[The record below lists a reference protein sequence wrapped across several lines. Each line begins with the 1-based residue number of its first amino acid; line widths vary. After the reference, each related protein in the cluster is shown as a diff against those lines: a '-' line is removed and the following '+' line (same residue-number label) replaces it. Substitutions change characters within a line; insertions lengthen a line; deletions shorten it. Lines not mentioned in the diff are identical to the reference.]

1 MKLVFASNNINK
13 LEQVKLLLDNDK
25 VLMPQDVGVE
35 GFDVIEDGLTL
46 KENAFKKANELYKLT
61 KKRIFADDTGLFV
74 KAIDNRPGIYA
85 HRYAGENA
93 TDKDNRDKLLE
104 ELSDKNNRD
113 AYFLTV
119 ICFIDEDGN
128 DYYFEGRLDGTISE
142 TELGDGGF
150 GYDKIFYVK
159 EYKKS
164 LGQMDINFKN
174 QISHRGLAMKE
185 FKKFLEENYE
195 NFNN

>member
-1 MKLVFASNNINK
+1 MELVFASNNINK

-25 VLMPQDVGVE
+25 VLMPKDIGIE
-35 GFDVIEDGLTL
+35 GFDVIEDGHTL
-46 KENAFKKANELYKLT
+46 KENAFKKANELYKLC
-61 KKRIFADDTGLFV
+61 KKRVFSDDTGLFV
-74 KAIDNRPGIYA
+74 KALDNRPGIYA
-85 HRYAGENA
+85 HRYAGEDA
-93 TDKDNRDKLLE
+93 TDKDNRDKLLDE
-104 ELSDKNNRD
+104 FSDKANRD

-119 ICFIDEDGN
+119 ICFIDEDGK

-142 TELGDGGF
+142 IELGDGGF

-159 EYKKS
+159 KYEKS

-185 FKKFLEENYE
+185 FKKFLEDKYE
-195 NFNN
+195 NLNN

>member
-1 MKLVFASNNINK
+1 MQLVFASNNINK
-13 LEQVKLLLDNDK
+13 LEQVKLLLDNDR
-25 VLMPQDVGVE
+25 VLMPKDVGIE
-35 GFDVIEDGLTL
+35 GFDVIEDGKTL

-61 KKRIFADDTGLFV
+61 KKKVFSDDTGLFV
-74 KAIDNRPGIYA
+74 SALDNRPGIYA

-93 TDKDNRDKLLE
+93 SDKDNRDKLLK
-104 ELSDKNNRD
+104 ELSDKDNRD

-119 ICFIDEDGN
+119 ICFIDEDGK
-128 DYYFEGRLDGTISE
+128 DYYFEGRLDGKISE

-150 GYDKIFYVK
+150 GYDKIFYVEK
-159 EYKKS
+159 YEKS

-185 FKKFLEENYE
+185 FKNFLEEKYE
-195 NFNN
+195 NINY

>member
-1 MKLVFASNNINK
+1 MELVFASNNINK

-25 VLMPQDVGVE
+25 VLMPKDVGVE

-61 KKRIFADDTGLFV
+61 KKRVFSDDTGLFV

-119 ICFIDEDGN
+119 ICFIDEDGK
-128 DYYFEGRLDGTISE
+128 DYYFEGRLDGAISE

-150 GYDKIFYVK
+150 GYDKIFYVE

-174 QISHRGLAMKE
+174 QISHRGLAMKK

>member
-1 MKLVFASNNINK
+1 MELVFASNNINK

-25 VLMPQDVGVE
+25 VLMPKDVGVE

-61 KKRIFADDTGLFV
+61 KKRVFSDDTGLFV

-93 TDKDNRDKLLE
+93 TDKDNRDKLLV

-119 ICFIDEDGN
+119 ICFIDEDGK

-150 GYDKIFYVK
+150 GYDKIFYVE

-164 LGQMDINFKN
+164 LGQMDMNFKN
-174 QISHRGLAMKE
+174 QISHRGLAMKK

>member
-1 MKLVFASNNINK
+1 MELVFASNNINK

-25 VLMPQDVGVE
+25 VLMPKDVGIE
-35 GFDVIEDGLTL
+35 GFDVVEDGLTL

-61 KKRIFADDTGLFV
+61 NKRVFSDDTGLFV
-74 KAIDNRPGIYA
+74 KALDNRPGIYA

-104 ELSDKNNRD
+104 ELADKDNRD

-119 ICFIDEDGN
+119 ICFIDEDGK
-128 DYYFEGRLDGTISE
+128 DYYFEGRLDGTISK

-150 GYDKIFYVK
+150 GYDKIFYVEK
-159 EYKKS
+159 YKKS

-174 QISHRGLAMKE
+174 QISHRGLAMME
-185 FKKFLEENYE
+185 FKKFLDEKYE

>member
-1 MKLVFASNNINK
+1 MELVFASNNKNK

-25 VLMPQDVGVE
+25 VLMPKDVGVE

-61 KKRIFADDTGLFV
+61 KKRVFSDDTGLFV

-93 TDKDNRDKLLE
+93 TDKDNRDKLLV

-119 ICFIDEDGN
+119 ICFIDEDGK

-150 GYDKIFYVK
+150 GYDKIFYVE

-164 LGQMDINFKN
+164 LSQMDINFKN
-174 QISHRGLAMKE
+174 QISHRGLAMKK

>member
-1 MKLVFASNNINK
+1 MELVFASNNINK

-25 VLMPQDVGVE
+25 VLMPKDVGVE

-61 KKRIFADDTGLFV
+61 KKRVFSDDTGLFV

-93 TDKDNRDKLLE
+93 TDKDNRDKLLV

-119 ICFIDEDGN
+119 ICFIDEDGK

-142 TELGDGGF
+142 IELGDGGF

-159 EYKKS
+159 KYEKS

-185 FKKFLEENYE
+185 FKKFLEDKYE
-195 NFNN
+195 NLNN

>member
-1 MKLVFASNNINK
+1 MELVFASNNINK

-25 VLMPQDVGVE
+25 VLMPKDVGVE

-61 KKRIFADDTGLFV
+61 KKRVFSDDTGLFV

-119 ICFIDEDGN
+119 ICFIDEDGK
-128 DYYFEGRLDGTISE
+128 DYYFEGRLDGRISE

-150 GYDKIFYVK
+150 GYDKIFYIE

-174 QISHRGLAMKE
+174 QISHRGLAMKK

>member
-1 MKLVFASNNINK
+1 MELVFASNNINK

-25 VLMPQDVGVE
+25 VLMPKDVGVE
-35 GFDVIEDGLTL
+35 GFEVIEDGLTL

-61 KKRIFADDTGLFV
+61 KKRVFSDDTGLFV

-119 ICFIDEDGN
+119 ICFIDEDGK

-150 GYDKIFYVK
+150 GYDKIFYVE

-174 QISHRGLAMKE
+174 QISHRGLAMKK

>member
-1 MKLVFASNNINK
+1 MELVFASNNINK

-25 VLMPQDVGVE
+25 VLMPKDVGVE

-61 KKRIFADDTGLFV
+61 KKRVFSDDTGLFV

-93 TDKDNRDKLLE
+93 TDKDNRDKLLV

-119 ICFIDEDGN
+119 ICFIDEDGK

-150 GYDKIFYVK
+150 GYDKIFYVE

-174 QISHRGLAMKE
+174 QISHRGLAMKK

>member
-1 MKLVFASNNINK
+1 MELVFASNNINK

-25 VLMPQDVGVE
+25 VLMPKDIGIE
-35 GFDVIEDGLTL
+35 GFDVIEDGHTL
-46 KENAFKKANELYKLT
+46 KENAFKKANELYKLC
-61 KKRIFADDTGLFV
+61 KKRVFSDDTGLFV
-74 KAIDNRPGIYA
+74 KALDNRPGIYA
-85 HRYAGENA
+85 HRYAGEDA
-93 TDKDNRDKLLE
+93 TDKDNRDKLLD
-104 ELSDKNNRD
+104 ELSDKANRD

-119 ICFIDEDGN
+119 ICFIDEDGK

-142 TELGDGGF
+142 IELGDGGF

-159 EYKKS
+159 KYEKS

-185 FKKFLEENYE
+185 FKKFLEDRYE
-195 NFNN
+195 NLNN

>member
-25 VLMPQDVGVE
+25 VLMPKDVGVE

-74 KAIDNRPGIYA
+74 KAIDNRPGIYS
-85 HRYAGENA
+85 HRYAGGNA

>member
-1 MKLVFASNNINK
+1 MELVFASNNINK

-25 VLMPQDVGVE
+25 VLMPKDIGIE
-35 GFDVIEDGLTL
+35 GFDVIEDGHTL
-46 KENAFKKANELYKLT
+46 KENAFKKANELYKLC
-61 KKRIFADDTGLFV
+61 KKRVFSDDTGLFV
-74 KAIDNRPGIYA
+74 KALDNRPGIYA
-85 HRYAGENA
+85 HRYAGEDA
-93 TDKDNRDKLLE
+93 TDKDNRDKLLD
-104 ELSDKNNRD
+104 ELSDKANRD

-119 ICFIDEDGN
+119 ICFIDEDGK

-142 TELGDGGF
+142 IELGDGGF

-159 EYKKS
+159 KYEKS

-185 FKKFLEENYE
+185 FKKFLEDKYE
-195 NFNN
+195 NLNN

>member
-1 MKLVFASNNINK
+1 MELVFASNNKNK

-25 VLMPQDVGVE
+25 VLMPKDVGVE

-61 KKRIFADDTGLFV
+61 KKRVFSDDTGLFV

-119 ICFIDEDGN
+119 ICFIDEDGK

-150 GYDKIFYVK
+150 GYDKIFYVE

-164 LGQMDINFKN
+164 LSQMDINFKN
-174 QISHRGLAMKE
+174 QISHRGLAMKK

>member
-1 MKLVFASNNINK
+1 MELVFASNNKNK

-25 VLMPQDVGVE
+25 VLMPKDVGVE

-61 KKRIFADDTGLFV
+61 KKRVFSDDTGLFV

-119 ICFIDEDGN
+119 ICFIDEDGK

-150 GYDKIFYVK
+150 GYDKIFYVE

-174 QISHRGLAMKE
+174 QISHRGLAMKK